1 MPAEDHPDFF
11 TVYYMNEEKV
21 FEATMLLDNEVATG
35 SSRESGSSFGGEGD
49 VEAKGGAKIPI
60 LTSFDFDVQGNL
72 HGEKQK
78 KVVDTLVYVNTKSR
92 MLSRLI
98 EHCVTKDGKGKS
110 DGKSPEVDLAE
121 GDLVYINGLSLE
133 LINEEE
139 IRSIMMLTN
148 GFLDGFTIP
157 ESGNLDLGH
166 MVQSFLHNGAAFKL
180 LGRSGSCKKP
190 LYMKIPLDGKD
201 MFESKYTIDD
211 LLIGKVG
218 VVGVCKGEI
227 TPDKLK
233 SPLDYFQKSK
243 TANHITAITAN
254 VVECGEEETSAEN
267 VEERGGEE
275 GIYIDVFALI
285 QSISLNNGGGK

>member
-1 MPAEDHPDFF
+1 MSTEGHPDFF
-11 TVYYMNEEKV
+11 TVYYMNEEKI
-21 FEATMLLDNEVATG
+21 FEATMLLDNELATG
-35 SSRESGSSFGGEGD
+35 SSRESGSSFDGDGRIGVEGG
-49 VEAKGGAKIPI
+49 VNIPMLPKLGI
-60 LTSFDFDVQGNL
+60 NAQGNF

-98 EHCVTKDGKGKS
+98 EHCVTRDIKGES
-110 DGKSPEVDLAE
+110 DGKLSPAADWTE

-139 IRSIMMLTN
+139 IRGIMMFMN
-148 GFLDGFTIP
+148 GPFDGFTTP

-166 MVQSFLHNGAAFKL
+166 MVQSLLKNSAAFKL
-180 LGRSGSCKKP
+180 LGRSEPGKEP
-190 LYMKIPLDGKD
+190 LYMKIPLDGED

-218 VVGVCKGEI
+218 VVGVCKGKI
-227 TPDKLK
+227 TPDELK
-233 SPLDYFQKSK
+233 SPLDYFRKSK
-243 TANHITAITAN
+243 TTNHIATT
-254 VVECGEEETSAEN
+254 VVECGEEGIYAEN
-267 VEERGGEE
+267 AEGKDGEE

-285 QSISLNNGGGK
+285 QSISLNNGGGE